1 MRKPQK
7 SGILKML
14 NDEKKDMLEKEVTLC
29 SVDKVAQ
36 IVKEYQM
43 LYLLPLPPGVD
54 IFPKSF
60 VASKSFRR

>member
-36 IVKEYQM
+36 IVKENKM
-43 LYLLPLPPGVD
+43 L
-54 IFPKSF
+54 
-60 VASKSFRR
+60 

>member
-1 MRKPQK
+1 
-7 SGILKML
+7 ML

-43 LYLLPLPPGVD
+43 LYLLPLPSGVD

-60 VASKSFRR
+60 VASKSFGR